1 MIPASIKIEL
11 YDCKDNLDLEKIAMA
26 LRTFLDTFE
35 GTEDAK
41 GKITVK
47 IPGWEYRLEIE
58 EREN

>member
-11 YDCKDNLDLEKIAMA
+11 YDCKDNLDLEELATA
-26 LRTFLDTFE
+26 LKMFLLTNE
-35 GTEDAK
+35 ETEDAK

-47 IPGWEYRLEIE
+47 IPGWEYRLKIE